1 MLRGCPS
8 STLVYISVPE
18 DRDAS
23 PRFFMRLAAI
33 QGRDAQRFNQ
43 VVRATNGDK
52 LSRGR
57 IALARWPARGGRVLC
72 RLATRLG
79 RAMRM

>member
-33 QGRDAQRFNQ
+33 QGRMRSA
-43 VVRATNGDK
+43 
-52 LSRGR
+52 S
-57 IALARWPARGGRVLC
+57 
-72 RLATRLG
+72 TRLYTLQT
-79 RAMRM
+79 AIN